1 MQTPAPQPHGN
12 VRTPVSLRVGLTAI
26 VALAEAVHLA
36 YEHFDGGIVSHHLL
50 NDPGL
55 PAIWNGWGLLVL
67 PLIAWIASKRAFERS
82 ASGWRMRSA
91 FVLPLGAALLA
102 GIMLSTAF
110 SFGREDVAGVVLI
123 GLLLSAFVTRAYR
136 AEYLLGFVLG
146 MALTFG
152 ALLPTFIGGVIA
164 LLSAVAWLG
173 LWPLLGRAMS
183 RVRA

>member
-1 MQTPAPQPHGN
+1 MRATAPQDHADAHMPAW
-12 VRTPVSLRVGLTAI
+12 LRIGLTAL

-36 YEHFDGGIVSHHLL
+36 FEHVNGGIVSHHLL

-67 PLIAWIASKRAFERS
+67 PLIAWIASARAFERS

-91 FVLPLGAALLA
+91 FVLPLVAALLA
-102 GIMLSTAF
+102 GAALSTAF
-110 SFGREDVAGVVLI
+110 SLGREDVAGAVLV
-123 GLLLSAFVTRAYR
+123 GLLLSALAVRVYR
-136 AEYLLGFVLG
+136 APYLLGFVLG

-152 ALLPTFIGGVIA
+152 ALLPTFIGGAIA
-164 LLSAVAWLG
+164 LLSAAVWLG
-173 LWPLLGRAMS
+173 LWPLLGRAMT